1 METLE
6 LKKPVAKILKAQCW
20 NQQQMTWRGQRKN
33 QLTKTQDSR
42 NYPT

>member
-20 NQQQMTWRGQRKN
+20 NQQRMTWRGQREKSV
-33 QLTKTQDSR
+33 D
-42 NYPT
+42 